1 MSLFSVY
8 TALADLVRMAKI
20 IVWDK
25 APIMS
30 HRFRMKA
37 CDRTLQDIMGTEK
50 PFGDKVI
57 VLSGD
62 FRQCLPVIPHS
73 CILEITNAAVQRST
87 I

>member
-1 MSLFSVY
+1 
-8 TALADLVRMAKI
+8 MAKI

-25 APIMS
+25 APMS

-73 CILEITNAAVQRST
+73 SILEITNAALQRSP
-87 I
+87 IDVILLYSNSKKI